1 MIRPDQKVI
10 KALAVTA
17 RSYPEVLDWLRDW
30 RQHELEQLPMAV
42 NNPAPLQGRCQVL
55 GELYKLVKDAP
66 EMAAKESS
74 SPQNSFNAHR

>member
-1 MIRPDQKVI
+1 MIRPDERVI

-17 RSYPEVLDWLRDW
+17 RQYPEVLEFLRDW

-66 EMAAKESS
+66 DLAAKGKPSPSS
-74 SPQNSFNAHR
+74 SST

>member
-1 MIRPDQKVI
+1 MIRPDERVI

-17 RSYPEVLDWLRDW
+17 RQYPEVLEFLRDW

-55 GELYKLVKDAP
+55 GELYKLVKEAP
-66 EMAAKESS
+66 DLAAKGRPSPSS
-74 SPQNSFNAHR
+74 SST

>member
-1 MIRPDQKVI
+1 MIRPDERVI

-17 RSYPEVLDWLRDW
+17 RQYPEVLEFLRDW

-55 GELYKLVKDAP
+55 GELYKLVKEAP
-66 EMAAKESS
+66 DLAAKGKPSPSS
-74 SPQNSFNAHR
+74 SST

>member
-1 MIRPDQKVI
+1 MIRPDERVI

-17 RSYPEVLDWLRDW
+17 RQYPEVLEFLRDW

-55 GELYKLVKDAP
+55 GELYKLVKEAP
-66 EMAAKESS
+66 DLAAKGKSSPSS
-74 SPQNSFNAHR
+74 SST

>member
-1 MIRPDQKVI
+1 MIRPDERVI

-17 RSYPEVLDWLRDW
+17 RQYPEVLEWLRDW

-55 GELYKLVKDAP
+55 GELYKLVKEAP
-66 EMAAKESS
+66 DLAAKGKPSPSS
-74 SPQNSFNAHR
+74 SST

>member
-1 MIRPDQKVI
+1 MIRPDERVI

-17 RSYPEVLDWLRDW
+17 RQYPEVLEWLRDW

-66 EMAAKESS
+66 DLAAKGKPSPSPSS
-74 SPQNSFNAHR
+74 T

>member
-1 MIRPDQKVI
+1 MIRPDPKVI

-17 RSYPEVLDWLRDW
+17 RQYPEVLEWLRDW

-66 EMAAKESS
+66 DLAAKESS
-74 SPQNSFNAHR
+74 SPQSSFNAHR

>member
-1 MIRPDQKVI
+1 VIRPDERVI

-17 RSYPEVLDWLRDW
+17 RQYPEVLEWLRDW

-55 GELYKLVKDAP
+55 GELYKLVKEAP
-66 EMAAKESS
+66 DLAAKGKPSPSS
-74 SPQNSFNAHR
+74 SST

>member
-1 MIRPDQKVI
+1 MIRPDERVI

-17 RSYPEVLDWLRDW
+17 RQYPEVLEWLRDW

-66 EMAAKESS
+66 DLAAKGKP
-74 SPQNSFNAHR
+74 SPSPSLT

>member
-1 MIRPDQKVI
+1 VIRPDERVI

-17 RSYPEVLDWLRDW
+17 RQYPEVLEWLRDW

-55 GELYKLVKDAP
+55 GELYKLVKEAP
-66 EMAAKESS
+66 DLAAKGRPSPSS
-74 SPQNSFNAHR
+74 SST

>member
-1 MIRPDQKVI
+1 VIRPDERVI

-17 RSYPEVLDWLRDW
+17 RQYPEVLEWLRDW

-66 EMAAKESS
+66 DLAAKGKPSPSPSS
-74 SPQNSFNAHR
+74 T

>member
-1 MIRPDQKVI
+1 VIRPDNKVI
-10 KALAVTA
+10 KALAITA

-66 EMAAKESS
+66 DLAAKESS
-74 SPQNSFNAHR
+74 SPQSSFNAHR

>member
-1 MIRPDQKVI
+1 MIRPDERVI

-17 RSYPEVLDWLRDW
+17 RQYPEVLEWLRDW

-55 GELYKLVKDAP
+55 GELYKLVKEAP
-66 EMAAKESS
+66 DLAAKGRPSPSS
-74 SPQNSFNAHR
+74 SST

>member
-1 MIRPDQKVI
+1 MIRPDPKVI

-55 GELYKLVKDAP
+55 GELYRLVKDAP
-66 EMAAKESS
+66 DLAAKESS
-74 SPQNSFNAHR
+74 SPQSSFNAHR

>member
-17 RSYPEVLDWLRDW
+17 RQYPEVVEWLRGW
-30 RQHELEQLPMAV
+30 RQHELEQLPLAV

-55 GELYKLVKDAP
+55 GELYKLVSEAP
-66 EMAAKESS
+66 DLAAKEQS
-74 SPQNSFNAHR
+74 SPQSSFNAHR

>member
-1 MIRPDQKVI
+1 VIRPDERVI

-17 RSYPEVLDWLRDW
+17 RQYPEVLEFLRDW

-55 GELYKLVKDAP
+55 GELYKLVKEAP
-66 EMAAKESS
+66 DLAAKGRPSPSS
-74 SPQNSFNAHR
+74 SST

>member
-1 MIRPDQKVI
+1 VIRPDERVI

-17 RSYPEVLDWLRDW
+17 RQYPEVLEFLRDW

-66 EMAAKESS
+66 DLAAKGKPSPSS
-74 SPQNSFNAHR
+74 SST